1 MMKLINNIK
10 RIIHEEKNWFLN
22 TEIASEEELNRLGE
36 ITDQKNYD
44 SEFREKINERVKE
57 IIDDI
62 ETRILKL
69 F

>member
-1 MMKLINNIK
+1 MKLINNIK
-10 RIIHEEKNWFLN
+10 RIIDEERNWFLH
-22 TEIASEEELNRLGE
+22 TEIVSEEELNKLDR
-36 ITDQKNYD
+36 INNNKDYD
-44 SEFREKINERVKE
+44 SEFRKKIDERVKE